1 MLSQHLGKGHV
12 MFFFVLFIIVN
23 SVLITAHSV
32 REGIPIEVLKENAVF
47 KKRGKNSIKKKAN
60 MEDFIPAAET
70 SAKGTSLTLK
80 FCLDDFRK

>member
-1 MLSQHLGKGHV
+1 MPC
-12 MFFFVLFIIVN
+12 FFLWFIIGE
-23 SVLITAHSV
+23 SALITTHSV
-32 REGIPIEVLKENAVF
+32 REGVPIKVLKEKAIF